1 MIFAKSEK
9 SIIIENS
16 GFAQNFQTMQYFS
29 TNRKAAHVGF
39 REATLKGQPDDKG
52 LYFPERI
59 PSLGADFWRDF
70 DGKSKEQI
78 AFEVIKPFVGADIHD
93 EKLFEICRETVNFEF
108 PLIEITENIAALE
121 LFHGAT
127 LAFKDVGARFMSRC
141 LRYFSNEKAGK
152 TIVIVATSGD
162 TGGAVANGFYDV
174 EGVEVVILY
183 PKGKVSRVQELQ
195 LTTLGKNI
203 AALEVAGNFD
213 DCQALAKTALADEDL
228 KRQVFLTSAN
238 SINVARWLP
247 QQFYY
252 FYAFQQWRI
261 QNPKSEFQN
270 PVICVPSGNF
280 GNICAGILAHISG
293 LPCEKFIAATNA
305 NDVVPGF
312 LETGDLLIKSSVATL
327 SNAMDVANPSNFV
340 RILEIF
346 DNDYVRLKEKIS
358 ATSVSDEATAET
370 MRRVYEKHKYV
381 LDPHGAVG
389 FYALAKYLEKN
400 PDKKGYFLETAHPI
414 KFDSVEK
421 IVGTYGETPESVKEL
436 FSKPKQSIAIEANY
450 EDLKEILLSKI

>member
-1 MIFAKSEK
+1 MK
-9 SIIIENS
+9 
-16 GFAQNFQTMQYFS
+16 YFS
-29 TNRKAAHVGF
+29 TNRKSAHVSF
-39 REATLKGQPDDKG
+39 REATLNGQPDDKG
-52 LYFPERI
+52 LYFPEQI
-59 PSLGADFWRDF
+59 PTLSKNFWRDF
-70 DGKSKEQI
+70 QSKSKEQI
-78 AFEVIKPFVGADIHD
+78 AFEVIAPFIGDSLD
-93 EKLFEICRETVNFEF
+93 GETLFQICSETVNFDF
-108 PLIEITENIAALE
+108 PLVKITENIRALE

-127 LAFKDVGARFMSRC
+127 LSFKDVGARFMSRC
-141 LRYFSNEKAGK
+141 LQHFSSEKSEK

-162 TGGAVANGFYDV
+162 TGGAVANGFYGV

-183 PKGKVSRVQELQ
+183 PKGKVSQVQELQ

-203 AALEVAGNFD
+203 SALEVAGNFD
-213 DCQALAKTALADEDL
+213 DCQTLAKTALADDDL
-228 KRQVFLTSAN
+228 KQKVFLTSAN

-252 FYAFQQWRI
+252 FYALQQWRNQI
-261 QNPKSEFQN
+261 PNPQSQIPN

-305 NDVVPGF
+305 NDVIPQF
-312 LETGDLLIKSSVATL
+312 LKSGKMETKSSIATL

-346 DNDYVRLKEKIS
+346 GQDWLNLMEKME
-358 ATSVSDEATAET
+358 AVSVSDETTAET
-370 MRRVYEKHKYV
+370 MREVYQKYNYV

-389 FYALAKYLEKN
+389 FYALEKYLEKN
-400 PDKKGYFLETAHPI
+400 PDKKGFFLETAHPI

-421 IVGTYGETPESVKEL
+421 IVGTYGEMPESVKDL
-436 FSKPKQSIAIEANY
+436 FSRPKHSVEIEANY
-450 EDLKEILLSKI
+450 EDLKEILVKKI

>member
-1 MIFAKSEK
+1 M
-9 SIIIENS
+9 N
-16 GFAQNFQTMQYFS
+16 YFS
-29 TNRKAAHVGF
+29 TNRQSAKATF
-39 REATLKGQPDDKG
+39 RQAVLNGQPPDKG
-52 LYFPERI
+52 LYFPEKI
-59 PSLGADFWRDF
+59 PTLSNDFWLNF
-70 DGKSKEQI
+70 KNKSKEQI
-78 AFEVIKPFVGADIHD
+78 AFEVIKPYVGDDISD
-93 EKLFEICRETVNFEF
+93 DALLQICMETVNFDF
-108 PLIEITENIAALE
+108 PLVKITENIRALE

-141 LRYFSNEKAGK
+141 LQYFSREKSAK

-162 TGGAVANGFYDV
+162 TGGAVANGFYNV

-203 AALEVAGNFD
+203 SALEVEGTFD

-228 KRQVFLTSAN
+228 KRKVFLTSAN

-252 FYAFQQWRI
+252 FYALQQW
-261 QNPKSEFQN
+261 QDDENA
-270 PVICVPSGNF
+270 PVISVPSGNF
-280 GNICAGILAHISG
+280 GNICAGILAHVSG
-293 LPCEKFIAATNA
+293 LPVSKFIAATNA
-305 NDVVPGF
+305 NDVIPNF
-312 LETGDLLIKSSVATL
+312 LLSGKMETKSSVPTL

-346 DNDYVRLKEKIS
+346 ENDFPNLKKNLE
-358 ATSVSDEATAET
+358 AVSVSDEITAQT
-370 MRRVYEKHKYV
+370 MREVFTEYKYV

-389 FYALAKYLEKN
+389 FYALQKYLEKN
-400 PDKKGYFLETAHPI
+400 PAQKGFFLETAHPV

-421 IVGTYGETPESVKEL
+421 IIGTYGTIPEAVKDL
-436 FSKPKQSIAIEANY
+436 FSHSSQRVKMKANY
-450 EDLKEILLSKI
+450 EDLKEILLKKI